1 MERRSWLLETLLF
14 STLFPSFQTEVK
26 RKPKN
31 TQFDKVEQKVNL
43 LRRGCEHH
51 HKQWPLGFGR
61 GTRGRR
67 RVSIA
72 NPSCQ
77 DPILPKSPFPHNA
90 TNLFPE
96 ALRLRWW
103 SFKKFRRHICP
114 ERKKWMVEKGEEGG
128 CWGEE
133 ESWSEWKVEKRE
145 TFHGSRCCNVCYV
158 LLVMAVSYV

>member
-1 MERRSWLLETLLF
+1 MERKNETKNSKF
-14 STLFPSFQTEVK
+14 SFVPLSFQLKISNFFFHSPLFFPRSKQRLKENQRILNMLK
-26 RKPKN
+26 YNK
-31 TQFDKVEQKVNL
+31 KVNL

-133 ESWSEWKVEKRE
+133 ES
-145 TFHGSRCCNVCYV
+145 
-158 LLVMAVSYV
+158 

>member
-1 MERRSWLLETLLF
+1 MERKNETKNSKF
-14 STLFPSFQTEVK
+14 SFVPLSFQLKISNFFFHSPLFFPRSKQRLKENQRILNMLK
-26 RKPKN
+26 YNK
-31 TQFDKVEQKVNL
+31 KVNL
-43 LRRGCEHH
+43 LRRGCEHR
-51 HKQWPLGFGR
+51 HKQWHLGFCC
-61 GTRGRR
+61 GTRGRQ

-133 ESWSEWKVEKRE
+133 ES
-145 TFHGSRCCNVCYV
+145 
-158 LLVMAVSYV
+158 